1 MKTLGL
7 IGGVSWVSTI
17 DYYRYINEGMNA
29 KLGGLNFAQ
38 CLLYSFSYSEI
49 VNNGLSGNLEATYLR
64 LEEVSKML
72 EANGVV
78 ALVLCANTAHME
90 ADRLQQQLNIP
101 IIHIGVAIAD
111 VIKSQGLNK
120 VALLGTKFTMEM
132 DFIKDKIKDKGIE
145 VLIPDEED
153 RIFIH
158 HTIHDELGK
167 GEIKPETKTRYIQ
180 ISNDL
185 IAQGAQG
192 VILGCTEIPL
202 LISPEDLSVPTFDTA
217 KIHADAAVDFM
228 LNA

>member
-7 IGGVSWVSTI
+7 IGGMSWVSTI
-17 DYYRYINEGMNA
+17 DYYRYINEGINA

-49 VNNGLSGNLEATYLR
+49 VNNGSSGNLEATYQR
-64 LEEVSKML
+64 MEEVAKML
-72 EANGVV
+72 QEDGAAG
-78 ALVLCANTAHME
+78 LVLCANTAHMN

-111 VIKSQGLNK
+111 AIVAMRLNK
-120 VALLGTKFTMEM
+120 VALLGTKFTMEK
-132 DFIKDKIKDKGIE
+132 DFIKDKLRDKGIE
-145 VLIPDEED
+145 TIVPKEED

-167 GEIKPETKTRYIQ
+167 GEIKPETKARYIQ
-180 ISNDL
+180 ISNRL
-185 IAQGAQG
+185 IAEGAQG

-202 LISPEDLSVPTFDTA
+202 IIQPGDLAVPTFDTA
-217 KIHADAAVDFM
+217 KIHSDAAVEFM